1 MSHAIYMAYSGLRSR
16 AQALEILTNNLA
28 NARSTAFKGED
39 TYFQVMERLQ
49 QPQMDALEEA
59 INGPSVEALGRTNF
73 RQGTPEKTGNP
84 LDLAISGDGFFTVM
98 TERGVRYTRNGA
110 FQLRED
116 GQLVNAFGHAVLSD
130 QTGPDGEPRPVVV
143 PPGDVHISPGG
154 QVSVNGFASA
164 TLKVVGFADPDRL
177 RREGS
182 SLFAAPDGVSEI
194 PPARTEIL
202 QGHLEGSNVDPLTAV
217 TDMVQLMRSFEM
229 LTQTI
234 RSLTREVDQRV
245 INEVGKV

>member
-1 MSHAIYMAYSGLRSR
+1 MAYSGLRSR

-28 NARSTAFKGED
+28 NARSTAFKGEG
-39 TYFQVMERLQ
+39 TYFQVMERLER
-49 QPQMDALEEA
+49 PQMDALEQA
-59 INGPSVEALGRTNF
+59 INGPSVEARGRTNF

-84 LDLAISGDGFFTVM
+84 LDLAISGDGFFVVM
-98 TERGVRYTRNGA
+98 SERGVRYTRNGA
-110 FQLRED
+110 FQLKED

-130 QTGPDGEPRPVVV
+130 QKGPGGEPRPVVV
-143 PPGDVHISPGG
+143 PPGEIHISPNG
-154 QVSVNGFASA
+154 QVSVDGIASA
-164 TLKVVGFADPDRL
+164 TLKVVSFGDPHKL
-177 RREGS
+177 LREGS
-182 SLFAAPDGVSEI
+182 SLFAAPDGVNEV

-202 QGHLEGSNVDPLTAV
+202 QGYLEGSNVDPLTSV
-217 TDMVQLMRSFEM
+217 TGMIQLMRSFEM